1 MPAKRPSSRC
11 IEIHRAQPL
20 LGTLVDI
27 YVENAS
33 AAAVD
38 RAFAR
43 IATVQRLMSFHD
55 ANSDLSRINR
65 GAHLAPVT
73 VHPSTY
79 RVLRLA
85 LSLYHLTQHRFN
97 PAVGR
102 ELVRTHRLPDHGFD
116 AGATLDFAAL
126 SLLRNNR
133 VFARQ
138 PLVIS
143 LDGIAK
149 GYAVDCAVHALQAA
163 GAKAGRVSAGGDLRV
178 FGPQSQLV
186 QVRDID
192 GAIHVAGRLHNGAA
206 ATSQVGTPGD
216 DVHPAQLCYASHA
229 APQKRGTVTVLAK
242 TAWLAD
248 ALTKVAAIAPQELAR
263 FGAASLYLPG
273 SHDSHNSHAKEA
285 RCASTRA
292 ASLV

>member
-1 MPAKRPSSRC
+1 MPANTPFAPGR
-11 IEIHRAQPL
+11 EIHRAQPL

-27 YVENAS
+27 HAHHTNS
-33 AAAVD
+33 AVVD

-43 IATVQRLMSFHD
+43 IASVQRLMSFHD
-55 ANSDLSRINR
+55 TGRDLSRINL

-73 VHPSTY
+73 VHAATY

-85 LSLYHLTQHRFN
+85 LALYHLSQHRFN

-102 ELVRTHRLPDHGFD
+102 ELVRAQRLPDHGFD
-116 AGATLDFAAL
+116 ADATLDFATL
-126 SLLRNNR
+126 TFLPGNR

-138 PLVIS
+138 PLVLS

-163 GAKAGRVSAGGDLRV
+163 GATAGRVSAGGDLRV
-178 FGPQSQLV
+178 FGKLAQAV
-186 QVRDID
+186 HVRDID
-192 GAIHVAGRLHNGAA
+192 GAVHALGSLRSGAA
-206 ATSQVGTPGD
+206 ATSQIGTLGD
-216 DVHPAQLCYASHA
+216 EAHPALLCYASHA

-248 ALTKVAAIAPQELAR
+248 ALTKVAAIAPEQLAR
-263 FGAASLYLPG
+263 FGATSLYLPG
-273 SHDSHNSHAKEA
+273 SNSTETP
-285 RCASTRA
+285 CVSTRA
-292 ASLV
+292 ASLA